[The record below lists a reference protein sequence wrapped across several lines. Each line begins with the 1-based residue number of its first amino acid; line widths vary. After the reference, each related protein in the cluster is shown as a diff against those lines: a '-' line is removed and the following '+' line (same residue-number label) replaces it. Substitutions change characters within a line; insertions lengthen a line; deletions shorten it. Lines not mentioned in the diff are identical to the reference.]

1 MKHNKEES
9 NSSLVTCVRLSKQT
23 RDRLAQLGSKD
34 QTFDDIVNITID
46 ESLKSK
52 QMCDESEVESS

>member
-9 NSSLVTCVRLSKQT
+9 NSGPVTCVRLSKQT

-46 ESLKSK
+46 ESLKPK

>member
-1 MKHNKEES
+1 MKHNNDES

-23 RDRLAQLGSKD
+23 RDRLAKLGSKD

-46 ESLKSK
+46 ESLKPK
-52 QMCDESEVESS
+52 QMFDESEVESS